1 MLKIVWQQSLD
12 ETAWGIGQIGAML
25 AWAPLLVEMSYLIL
39 LQRKKKGKPESSS
52 ETNVIMHNLEEGKL
66 QATECDAAT
75 STVEVTEVDTSG
87 KKMSL
92 DSTNLCPKVNV
103 AVGCPSVIALVG
115 A

>member
-66 QATECDAAT
+66 Q
-75 STVEVTEVDTSG
+75 V
-87 KKMSL
+87 L
-92 DSTNLCPKVNV
+92 
-103 AVGCPSVIALVG
+103 
-115 A
+115 